1 MVVVMLM
8 TTMMMMMVMMI
19 YAFVSLLLLFLLAL
33 LLFFAFL
40 LALLW
45 ASREFGLCLL
55 TSFWLQRLSHSGSS
69 ALAQAFWLKKNSN
82 MKSRTEWSC
91 QESRTLAA
99 LGQQGVWR
107 VGPHVA
113 ATMAFLRGTS
123 HQDSVTAAPATG
135 GAAVCAQ
142 LPAAEI
148 YEDSHFGSCAAVLY
162 FGSCVYK
169 TEQEHACSFC
179 KPQVAALP
187 VLPHGRWQR

>member
-1 MVVVMLM
+1 
-8 TTMMMMMVMMI
+8 
-19 YAFVSLLLLFLLAL
+19 
-33 LLFFAFL
+33 
-40 LALLW
+40 
-45 ASREFGLCLL
+45 
-55 TSFWLQRLSHSGSS
+55 
-69 ALAQAFWLKKNSN
+69 